1 MPTAEAELAPAT
13 PRVTIADR
21 FHTASGIL
29 AAVVV
34 LTGTGVLAGW
44 WFKVATLVTVFP
56 NAYAMKPMTAIALI
70 ASGVALFI
78 YQRPGKLR
86 WRDPLINSFAGVA
99 ALIGFVAILE
109 HLTGINSGLDSLMVD
124 PEFSNLLKVDP
135 HMAASAAVALVLV
148 NGAILLAN
156 RTDRLTAP
164 HLLVGVAAVL
174 TTLNTIGYIFDAV
187 VFSGLP
193 LYTQM
198 AVHTSWALIFLCAG
212 FFIAH
217 PTSAL
222 MDIVTDEGPAGF
234 VVRRL
239 LPAVFVLPVLLA
251 WIWRQGELAH
261 WYDSAFSMTLF
272 VSSAI
277 AALGA
282 VVWISGHLVRGVE
295 GRRFSAEEQRLFSEE
310 RLRRAVTD
318 APVPMMIHDD
328 ADHVLHVSQ
337 GWTDHS
343 GYSLKDIPTI
353 SRWIE
358 VAQRATREQAE
369 AYMRRLAEATGTI
382 HSDETQITAKNGDE
396 RYWEFTTT
404 PLGTSGDE
412 RRIFLT
418 TAVDIT
424 ERRNAEASLRQ
435 MNEGLEHRIEDRTRE
450 LTLANESLQRQSEQ
464 LREQAALLD
473 LASDGIVVR
482 DLRGTIV
489 YWSAGATAMLGY
501 SRDQAL
507 GQPSY
512 RLLQTVFPQPVN
524 EIEQQ
529 VVTTG
534 HWSGEVTMTRRD
546 GTSIAVESSWT
557 LTRSDRGAAQGFLEV
572 HRDITARKLAAES
585 LRESELKFRAV
596 AETANEGI
604 VSADEQ
610 GTIRYWNPGAERMFG
625 RTEREALG
633 QPLTILMPERYRGAH
648 ENGMAHYLA
657 TRDARMVGRTVET
670 LGERADGTE
679 FPLEISLSSW
689 QTSKGTFFSAI
700 LRDITARKR
709 SEEALEEKAEELARS
724 NHELEQFA
732 YVASHDLQEPLRMVS
747 NYTQLLGRRYRDRLD
762 GDAQEFIDF
771 AVDGA
776 KRMQALI
783 HDLLQYARVGT
794 RGKEFRPT
802 PANRV
807 VEDALT
813 NLAGAIEE
821 SGAEV
826 RVEALPTISCDGTQ
840 LTQVFQNL
848 IGNALKF
855 RSKDSKPI
863 VQISARLD
871 PIGWRFVVAD
881 NGIGIEPKYF
891 ERIFQMFQRLHGREH
906 YEGTGI
912 GLALCK
918 KIVERHGGQI
928 TVASELGKGTTFSF
942 VLPDASARAARA
954 S

>member
-1 MPTAEAELAPAT
+1 MPTAEPDYTPAPA
-13 PRVTIADR
+13 RVTIADR
-21 FHTASGIL
+21 FHTAAGIL

-34 LTGTGVLAGW
+34 LTGLSVIAGW
-44 WFKVATLVTVFP
+44 WFSIPTLITVFP
-56 NAYAMKPMTAIALI
+56 AAVAMKPITAVALTC
-70 ASGVALFI
+70 SGVALWI
-78 YQRPGKLR
+78 YQRPGRAR
-86 WRDPLINSFAGVA
+86 WRDPLLNSFAGA
-99 ALIGFVAILE
+99 AGLIGFIAILE
-109 HLTGINSGLDSLMVD
+109 LLTGLSVGLDGILIREEVAKLV
-124 PEFSNLLKVDP
+124 NLEVRV
-135 HMAASAAVALVLV
+135 AASAAAALVLI
-148 NGAILLAN
+148 NGAMLLAN
-156 RTDRLTAP
+156 RTDRVTVPHVLVGIAVVLTA
-164 HLLVGVAAVL
+164 
-174 TTLNTIGYIFDAV
+174 LNIIGYIFDARQI
-187 VFSGLP
+187 SGLP

-198 AVHTSWALIFLCAG
+198 AVHTSWALLLLCAG
-212 FFIAH
+212 FFLAH
-217 PTSAL
+217 PTSTL
-222 MDIVTDEGPAGF
+222 MNIVSDEGPAGF

-251 WIWRQGELAH
+251 WIWRQGEVAGY
-261 WYDSAFSMTLF
+261 YDSAFSLTLF
-272 VSSAI
+272 VSSAM

-328 ADHVLHVSQ
+328 ADHVLHLSQ

-343 GYSLKDIPTI
+343 GYALKDVPTI

-358 VAQRATREQAE
+358 VAQRATRDEAE

-382 HSDETQITAKNGDE
+382 HSDETAITAKNGDQ

-404 PLGTSGDE
+404 PLGTAGDE

-418 TAVDIT
+418 TAVDVT

-435 MNEGLEHRIEDRTRE
+435 MNESLEQRIEARTRE

-501 SRDQAL
+501 SREQAL

-524 EIEQQ
+524 EIEQL
-529 VVTTG
+529 VLTSG

-546 GTSIAVESSWT
+546 GTSIAVETSWT

-610 GTIRYWNPGAERMFG
+610 GVIRYWNPGAERMFG
-625 RTEREALG
+625 RTEHEALG
-633 QPLTILMPERYRGAH
+633 QSLTILMPERFRSAH
-648 ENGMAHYLA
+648 QNGMSRYLE

-670 LGERADGTE
+670 TGERADGTE

-700 LRDITARKR
+700 LRDITARRR
-709 SEEALEEKAEELARS
+709 SEEALKQQAEELARS

-794 RGKEFRPT
+794 RGKEFKPT

-807 VEDALT
+807 VEDALA
-813 NLAGAIEE
+813 NLAGAIDE
-821 SGAEV
+821 SGAEI
-826 RVEALPTISCDGTQ
+826 RVEALPTVSCDSTQ

-855 RSKDSKPI
+855 RRQDSKPI

-871 PIGWRFVVAD
+871 PTGWRFIVAD

-891 ERIFQMFQRLHGREH
+891 ERIFQMFQRLHGREQ

-928 TVASELGKGTTFSF
+928 TVASELGHGTTFSF